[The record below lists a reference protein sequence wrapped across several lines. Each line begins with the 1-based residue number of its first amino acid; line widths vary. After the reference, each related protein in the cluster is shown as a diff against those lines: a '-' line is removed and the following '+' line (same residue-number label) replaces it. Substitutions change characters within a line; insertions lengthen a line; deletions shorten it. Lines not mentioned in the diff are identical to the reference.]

1 MPRFSTWS
9 HPLAGGPVLSRSEGR
24 GYLYWVASGEWA
36 RHHAKDE
43 TGRVEIESQWT
54 ARRREQ
60 AGIFPTVRKHPAAE
74 RARPSKAWTG
84 HPREFKT
91 SAMAGATAWLDIN
104 LRVRGKAMSEIAG
117 RDWRLNKQLT
127 LFQQLQRRNIR
138 ALQIEI
144 TSDRA

>member
-1 MPRFSTWS
+1 
-9 HPLAGGPVLSRSEGR
+9 
-24 GYLYWVASGEWA
+24 
-36 RHHAKDE
+36 
-43 TGRVEIESQWT
+43 
-54 ARRREQ
+54 
-60 AGIFPTVRKHPAAE
+60 
-74 RARPSKAWTG
+74 
-84 HPREFKT
+84 
-91 SAMAGATAWLDIN
+91 MAGATAWLDIN